1 MSQLISFKHDGDTQQ
16 KLQKGK
22 VRAIHYKECQKMVQI
37 VKLPDE
43 FKDTKWEVQFN
54 ELFGNY
60 QKTIPKTTACTLGHN
75 NVDTCQGDS
84 GGPLVTSTKKVKD
97 QSQSRIL
104 SHFNEILGY
113 LDSYLNNYHP

>member
-1 MSQLISFKHDGDTQQ
+1 MLQLISFKHDGDTQQ

-22 VRAIHYKECQKMVQI
+22 VRAIHFKECQKRVQR

-43 FKDTKWEVQFN
+43 FKETQSESFFN
-54 ELFGNY
+54 HLFGNY
-60 QKTIPKTTACTLGHN
+60 RKTISKTTACTLGRN

-84 GGPLVTSTKKVKD
+84 GGPLVTNTKKVKN

-104 SHFNEILGY
+104 CGFQEILR
-113 LDSYLNNYHP
+113 SSA